1 MDQSV
6 TGSSFVTEQRRIY
19 KSPEHGEK
27 SGVET
32 NSWLLVLYI
41 LTSKFGVKIV
51 KMESENDDG
60 KHSVPKPEESCRY
73 FKVNQKNRAS

>member
-41 LTSKFGVKIV
+41 LTSKFGVKII
-51 KMESENDDG
+51 KMESENDGG
-60 KHSVPKPEESCRY
+60 KHSVPNPEESCRY